1 MIRAYRVALAAG
13 GPLWRTALGL
23 AVLAFVIAVFVPSP
37 DPGCPRPTGAGQSD
51 GERKYGHLEGSER
64 GTVRD
69 PEHRGRVGRRAG
81 HPDPPF
87 HRRDCRG
94 SPSRRDRLGLGV
106 YRQRNRE
113 DGSGRAGAS
122 DGHRDG
128 SRRHDEDLHQGA
140 SHRKGTPGG
149 RRDRDGTDELSS
161 SKPRIASRDP
171 HQRGLR
177 GSRAPRR
184 QLDEFRVD
192 RVTDAPNHFPLDRFR
207 LADLATKSRPHPWS
221 NRAISARR
229 AASP

>member
-37 DPGCPRPTGAGQSD
+37 DPDARARP
-51 GERKYGHLEGSER
+51 E
-64 GTVRD
+64 
-69 PEHRGRVGRRAG
+69 P
-81 HPDPPF
+81 
-87 HRRDCRG
+87 G
-94 SPSRRDRLGLGV
+94 SPAANVNTVTLRVPKRELSGTLNIVDASGGELATLTLLSTGETAVAARRGGTGWGFGV

-177 GSRAPRR
+177 GSRAS
-184 QLDEFRVD
+184 
-192 RVTDAPNHFPLDRFR
+192 
-207 LADLATKSRPHPWS
+207 ATANLTSSGW
-221 NRAISARR
+221 IV
-229 AASP
+229 